1 MMNGNLQKFLD
12 ELKQAESAQE
22 TELSAA
28 KENPT
33 AASAAED
40 KNTQQTGG
48 KIMGRFTD
56 RSTQYPGRIKLKK
69 VAEESDG
76 TIYDSTPAEG
86 TVYSAGTPLN
96 AETLNALED
105 NAGTKVKLYRH
116 RLQMS
121 GTSTDVITGGFMVAM
136 VHVYTTSAAKIT
148 TVSEACAV
156 LGSGLVPAAGC
167 AENGSTYTVLCAEA
181 QVDSTNISLR
191 GMYFAYESGNGIIK
205 RISANVTS
213 VSDTVSEVV

>member
-1 MMNGNLQKFLD
+1 
-12 ELKQAESAQE
+12 
-22 TELSAA
+22 
-28 KENPT
+28 
-33 AASAAED
+33 
-40 KNTQQTGG
+40 
-48 KIMGRFTD
+48 MGRFTD

-136 VHVYTTSAAKIT
+136 VYVYTTSAAKIT

-156 LGSGLVPAAGC
+156 LSSGLVPVSGLEKSEEGIPVSGC
-167 AENGSTYTVLCAEA
+167 AENGAKYTVLCTEA
-181 QVDSTNISLR
+181 WNNSGKLILR
-191 GMYFAYESGNGIIK
+191 GMYFACESGNGIIK
-205 RISANVTS
+205 RIGATVTS